1 MYSISYGFT
10 PMRLEGTIAFTTLFQ
25 RFHTFALATDQPIYK
40 PMVIARALERLPVV
54 MA

>member
-1 MYSISYGFT
+1 MHYCLGA
-10 PMRLEGTIAFTTLFQ
+10 PLARQEGDVAFTTLVQ
-25 RFHTFALATDQPIYK
+25 RFRTFALATDTLVYK